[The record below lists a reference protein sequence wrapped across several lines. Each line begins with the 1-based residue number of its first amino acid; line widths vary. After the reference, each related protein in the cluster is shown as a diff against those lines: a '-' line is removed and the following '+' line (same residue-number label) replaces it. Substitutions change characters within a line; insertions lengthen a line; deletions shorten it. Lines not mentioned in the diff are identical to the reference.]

1 MSQQALSGESRKQM
15 FIDAQLKVKDESG
28 RLIEFFD
35 REMTVIKAFARVI
48 LGSGYA
54 DAVDSLAVEQIITPF
69 SIEDEGDTIKNL
81 VAANGG
87 KAIISQRESVEL
99 YGHSK
104 DIDKTMAEIAA
115 ENAVDVLQPESGF

>member
-1 MSQQALSGESRKQM
+1 M
-15 FIDAQLKVKDESG
+15 
-28 RLIEFFD
+28 
-35 REMTVIKAFARVI
+35 I